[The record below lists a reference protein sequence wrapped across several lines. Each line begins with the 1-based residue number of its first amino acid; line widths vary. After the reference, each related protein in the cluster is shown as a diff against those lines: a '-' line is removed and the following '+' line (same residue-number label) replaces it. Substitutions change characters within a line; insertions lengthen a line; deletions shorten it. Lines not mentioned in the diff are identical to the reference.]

1 MVIPA
6 YATAKELAK
15 EFIRLCFSETGI
27 DVFMDVSKGALL
39 PVKYDMESWDGY
51 SSATQ
56 FEKDIYDIA
65 KDGTAIQHSSTVNWL
80 ISGLPSPMSN
90 VKFFQYKVTDS
101 GYISPEKYFE
111 QNSLDRAGF
120 LDIMRQAGLL

>member
-51 SSATQ
+51 SS
-56 FEKDIYDIA
+56 
-65 KDGTAIQHSSTVNWL
+65 GNTVRKRYL
-80 ISGLPSPMSN
+80 
-90 VKFFQYKVTDS
+90 
-101 GYISPEKYFE
+101 
-111 QNSLDRAGF
+111 
-120 LDIMRQAGLL
+120 